1 LKLLKKWISMLSVVS
16 LAGALAAGCA
26 PGEEGAQAPASS
38 GGSGEKKQVTL
49 RFSWWGSEGRHKAL
63 LQAIDLYMSKNP
75 HVTIEAEYSG
85 FDGYYQKLVTQ
96 FAGGTAP
103 DLTPLS
109 ADWIDDIAIKG
120 DLVLDLNTQKNNIN
134 LQAFDQQ
141 FLSKYVVIKNKLVGL
156 PMGVN
161 GLVTAY
167 NKDFF
172 KRFGIPEDT
181 KWDWNK
187 IHEIGK
193 QVHQKDTSAYL
204 LGALEF
210 RTFLQP
216 YIAQKTGKQW
226 INDDKTL
233 GFDQA
238 VLAEAFAYY
247 KKLLDD
253 GVIQPVA
260 ESSLYPDFTKNVAF
274 QKGNI
279 GMAFALASSITS
291 LKQYVPSL
299 DAAQFP
305 IPADAKASGVLVIP
319 SNPLAINKQT
329 KHPEE
334 AAKFASWLLT
344 ELDSAMIVKDNYSV
358 PPSNT
363 NAQALA
369 EKNLIDPTVA
379 KAVKIALEKPGDP
392 VNGIS
397 NNQEITKLTNDYM
410 QQVAFGQS
418 APEKA
423 AKELVDRLQ
432 DKLKSIK

>member
-1 LKLLKKWISMLSVVS
+1 VKLAKKWVSLLCVLS
-16 LAGALAAGCA
+16 LAGALAAGCSS
-26 PGEEGAQAPASS
+26 GEAPAAETAA
-38 GGSGEKKQVTL
+38 GGEKKEEVTL

-75 HVTIEAEYSG
+75 HVKIEAEYSG

-96 FAGGTAP
+96 FAGKTAP

-109 ADWIDDIAIKG
+109 ADWIDDIAVKG
-120 DLVLDLNTQKNNIN
+120 DLVLDLNTQKDNIN

-141 FLSKYVVIKNKLVGL
+141 FLSKYVVIGNKMVGL

-161 GLVTAY
+161 GLVTGY

-172 KRFGIPEDT
+172 KRFNIPEDT

-187 IHEIGK
+187 IYEIGK
-193 QVHQKDTSAYL
+193 QVHQQDASAYL

-210 RTFLQP
+210 RSFLQP
-216 YIAQKTGKQW
+216 YVTQKTGKQW

-238 VLAEAFAYY
+238 VLTEALTYY
-247 KKLLDD
+247 KKLHDE
-253 GVIQPVA
+253 GVLQPVA
-260 ESSLYPDFTKNVAF
+260 ESSLYPDFAKNVAF

-279 GMAFALASSITS
+279 GIAFALASSIPS
-291 LKQYVPSL
+291 LKAFVPNF
-299 DAAQFP
+299 DAAMYP
-305 IPADAKASGVLVIP
+305 IPTDAKSSGVLVIP
-319 SNPLAINKQT
+319 SNPLAINKES

-344 ELDSAMIVKDNYSV
+344 DIEAAMIVRDNYSV
-358 PPSNT
+358 PPSSA
-363 NAQALA
+363 NAQALSD
-369 EKNLIDPTVA
+369 KKLIDPTVA

-397 NNQEITKLTNDYM
+397 NNQEIAKLSNDYM
-410 QQVAFGQS
+410 QQVAFGQLT
-418 APEKA
+418 PEKA
-423 AKELVDRLQ
+423 AQELVNRLQ

>member
-1 LKLLKKWISMLSVVS
+1 MRRRNKWISLLCIAS
-16 LAGALAAGCA
+16 LVGVATVGCA
-26 PGEEGAQAPASS
+26 TATGPAQGAD
-38 GGSGEKKQVTL
+38 GGKGKKDEVTL

-75 HVTIEAEYSG
+75 HVKIEAEYSG

-96 FAGGTAP
+96 FAGRTAP

-109 ADWIDDIAIKG
+109 ADWIDDIAVKG
-120 DLVLDLNTQKNNIN
+120 DLVLDLNKQKDNIN
-134 LQAFDQQ
+134 FQAFDQQ
-141 FLSKYVVIKNKLVGL
+141 FISKYVNIGGKIVGL

-161 GLVTAY
+161 GLVFSY

-172 KRFGIPEDT
+172 KKFNIPEDT
-181 KWDWNK
+181 KWNWNN
-187 IHEIGK
+187 INEIGK
-193 QVHQKDTSAYL
+193 RVHQQDANAYL
-204 LGALEF
+204 LGPLEF

-226 INDDKTL
+226 IGDDRTL
-233 GFDQA
+233 GFDAA
-238 VLAEAFAYY
+238 VLTEAFAFY

-253 GVIQPVA
+253 GVVQPVA
-260 ESSLYPDFTKNVAF
+260 ESSLYTDFAKNVAF

-279 GMAFALASSITS
+279 GGTFALASSIPS
-291 LKQYVPSL
+291 LKAFVPSL
-299 DAAQFP
+299 DAAMFP
-305 IPADAKASGVLVIP
+305 IPDDAKASGVLVIP
-319 SNPLAINKQT
+319 SNPLAINKET

-344 ELDSAMIVKDNYSV
+344 DVESAMVLKDNYSV
-358 PPSNT
+358 PPSAA

-369 EKNLIDPTVA
+369 DKQLIDPTVA

-397 NNQEITKLTNDYM
+397 NNQEIAKLTNDYM
-410 QQVAFGQS
+410 QQVAFGQLT
-418 APEKA
+418 PDKG
-423 AKELVDRLQ
+423 AKELVDRVT
-432 DKLKSIK
+432 DKLKTIK